1 MAADD
6 LRSDGAHAPC
16 CIGSSRHDS
25 PSTVSRDAC
34 LGQYVSSRSDS
45 NGGAPS
51 AVPAPAR
58 LSSGWLRS
66 LREILENNV
75 IPVWSAT
82 VHVDETIHD
91 ASPSPS
97 SKARRKRPLSP
108 PASRP
113 TQVPIT
119 YRQPTGQ
126 PTAASAYC
134 QPTAASAYCQ
144 PTGQPTGHGQPT
156 AASAYCQPTAA
167 SAYCQPTAA
176 SAAAS
181 NSAESSTRWHPGM
194 PKKLLHLFSGPGCRS
209 DGMRALARELL
220 RVDTVEIDT
229 LIDEHDCDLLDDA
242 VFDDL
247 MRRVRAGEFFAAVI
261 GTPCST
267 FSVARI
273 PKHGVPDGG
282 PPQLRHIDHADGMP
296 GLSAADRRII
306 EDSDLLVE
314 RSVAVARLIRSQG
327 GSFVIENP
335 VTRSDKSSHLFRS
348 VWRSHMSLWMH
359 KLMRQLRDER
369 WTREVS
375 FPQCALGGTFQK
387 WTTLLY
393 TECLHSVLSK
403 LGDFGCNHSTHQD
416 VAVGIGEDGKWR
428 SASSAAYPM
437 AMNAILLE
445 AFRAARAASRLYI
458 GSAKPHAVSS
468 SDATGAQ
475 PAPKAAPSRSS
486 LRRLE
491 PEVESVLRDEQMPIA
506 NAAPE
511 TLWADAPAR
520 AANPPGPLRTD
531 EVFPSVMLSRLH
543 SFRVAIGACF
553 EAAGRGRWKWARDHR
568 PPPLHATEDECLL
581 PAARGWVWAYND
593 SDMRWHAVQPSSWP
607 DDPPPGELD
616 TAVIVQYA
624 REHDYSDMEI
634 ISLIAHGYPGPELER
649 CAVLGPPHV
658 GTLKS
663 PEAFLKSAK
672 KDQEKGWVRHGY
684 RLPPVWP
691 MRADPMNIVFRN
703 DKPRMTIDKTMQLVD
718 GVDSYNSRIDLES
731 QPAIDYVSVSM
742 LGRAAAILMTAG
754 VSVSIWG
761 FDLEAYFRKTGKQRA
776 HVWMSGFVH
785 GDGYGADERV
795 QFGQREAPVLCGR
808 QSCFLIWAVRRELA
822 RLDLAYP
829 SRVAAIL
836 DWLQH
841 RSGRSQDD
849 DPRWLWA
856 TLSFVLM
863 YVDDVGGVSINDEL
877 FDSSGREIWVLR
889 DGLSVRQTRGFLHF
903 EAAIGVILYF
913 GHSDSIDKRD
923 YPGLDSVFLGV
934 TIDLKLLTLSLS
946 AAKALDYRSI
956 ILSILESIP
965 LPNGTIS
972 VQPSVLSSLTHKL
985 LHAAS
990 VAPLGRQHLFHIMRS
1005 ARGEGAPPLSGGVRV
1020 LSHAAL
1026 RELRW
1031 WEQVLS
1037 QEAVR
1042 EGVPLA
1048 SRTIFPIP
1056 SDTGVLV
1063 AYSDASREIGS
1074 AASGYGAWAV
1084 VDGVVYYV
1092 EGRWTDAEVKR
1103 LDINVLELLAMNIGS
1118 FAFLRVAAERGVVV
1132 THLVE
1137 FTDNTAAEHSVE
1149 RGKPKSPRLGELVRQ
1164 RYVALQASNIFASP
1178 ERVASVDNDV
1188 ADGLSRGGSM
1198 LADALR
1204 TLAAAGYP
1212 VVRLE
1217 PSSEWRDSKYILSL
1231 SGKPLQL

>member
-1 MAADD
+1 
-6 LRSDGAHAPC
+6 
-16 CIGSSRHDS
+16 
-25 PSTVSRDAC
+25 
-34 LGQYVSSRSDS
+34 
-45 NGGAPS
+45 
-51 AVPAPAR
+51 
-58 LSSGWLRS
+58 
-66 LREILENNV
+66 
-75 IPVWSAT
+75 
-82 VHVDETIHD
+82 
-91 ASPSPS
+91 
-97 SKARRKRPLSP
+97 
-108 PASRP
+108 
-113 TQVPIT
+113 
-119 YRQPTGQ
+119 
-126 PTAASAYC
+126 
-134 QPTAASAYCQ
+134 
-144 PTGQPTGHGQPT
+144 
-156 AASAYCQPTAA
+156 
-167 SAYCQPTAA
+167 
-176 SAAAS
+176 
-181 NSAESSTRWHPGM
+181 
-194 PKKLLHLFSGPGCRS
+194 LLHLFSGPGCRP
-209 DGMRALARELL
+209 DGLRALARELL

-229 LIDEHDCDLLDDA
+229 LIDDHDCDLLDDA

-247 MRRVRAGEFFAAVI
+247 MRRIHAGEFFAAVI

-273 PKHGVPDGG
+273 PKDGVSDGG
-282 PPQLRHIDHADGMP
+282 PPQLRHIDHDDGMP

-335 VTRSDKSSHLFRS
+335 VTRSDKSSHLYRS
-348 VWRSHMSLWMH
+348 VWRSHSSLWMH
-359 KLMRQLRDER
+359 QLVRQLRNER

-393 TECLHSVLSK
+393 SECLHPVLSK
-403 LGDFGCNHSTHQD
+403 LGDFGCNHSAHQD

-445 AFRAARAASRLYI
+445 AFRAARAASRLYV
-458 GSAKPHAVSS
+458 GSSKPHAVAASE
-468 SDATGAQ
+468 ATDAQ
-475 PAPKAAPSRSS
+475 PDPKAPPSRSS

-491 PEVESVLRDEQMPIA
+491 PEVESVLRDEPLPVA

-511 TLWADAPAR
+511 TLWAEAPAR
-520 AANPPGPLRTD
+520 VESPPGPLRTD
-531 EVFPSVMLSRLH
+531 EVFPAVMLSRLH

-581 PAARGWVWAYND
+581 PAARGWTWAYND

-634 ISLIAHGYPGPELER
+634 ISFIAHGYPGPELER

-754 VSVSIWG
+754 VSVCIWG

-822 RLDLAYP
+822 RLDLVYP

-836 DWLQH
+836 NWLQH
-841 RSGRSQDD
+841 RSGRSHDD
-849 DPRWLWA
+849 DPGWLWA

-863 YVDDVGGVSINDEL
+863 YVDDVGGVSIDDEL

-934 TIDLKLLTLSLS
+934 TIDLVLLTLSLS

-972 VQPSVLSSLTHKL
+972 VQPSLLSTLTHKL

-1005 ARGEGAPPLSGGVRV
+1005 ARGEGALPGGVRV

-1042 EGVPLA
+1042 AGVPLA
-1048 SRTIFPIP
+1048 SRTVFPVP
-1056 SDTGVLV
+1056 SDPGVLV
-1063 AYSDASREIGS
+1063 AYSDASREVGS
-1074 AASGYGAWAV
+1074 SSSGYGAWAV

-1092 EGRWTDAEVKR
+1092 EGRWTDAEVER

-1164 RYVALQASNIFASP
+1164 RYVSLHTAGISASP

-1198 LADALR
+1198 MADALR

-1217 PSSEWRDSKYILSL
+1217 PSSEWRDSKYIRSL

>member
-1 MAADD
+1 M
-6 LRSDGAHAPC
+6 
-16 CIGSSRHDS
+16 
-25 PSTVSRDAC
+25 SRDAC

-51 AVPAPAR
+51 AVLAPAGFV
-58 LSSGWLRS
+58 SGWLRS
-66 LREILENNV
+66 LREILANDA
-75 IPVWSAT
+75 IPVWSANGR
-82 VHVDETIHD
+82 VDETIHE
-91 ASPSPS
+91 ASPPPS
-97 SKARRKRPLSP
+97 SKASRKRPLSP

-113 TQVPIT
+113 TQVPA
-119 YRQPTGQ
+119 
-126 PTAASAYC
+126 AAS
-134 QPTAASAYCQ
+134 
-144 PTGQPTGHGQPT
+144 
-156 AASAYCQPTAA
+156 
-167 SAYCQPTAA
+167 
-176 SAAAS
+176 AAS
-181 NSAESSTRWHPGM
+181 NSAESSTQWHPGM
-194 PKKLLHLFSGPGCRS
+194 PKKLLHLFSGPGGRS
-209 DGMRALARELL
+209 DGLRALARELL
-220 RVDTVEIDT
+220 HVETVEIDT
-229 LIDEHDCDLLDDA
+229 LIDEHDCDLRDDA
-242 VFDDL
+242 VFEDL
-247 MRRVRAGEFFAAVI
+247 MRRIRAGEFFAAVI

-273 PKHGVPDGG
+273 PKHGVSDGG
-282 PPQLRHIDHADGMP
+282 PHQLRHIDQPHGMP
-296 GLSAADRRII
+296 GLSAADRRIVD
-306 EDSDLLVE
+306 DSNLLVE

-335 VTRSDKSSHLFRS
+335 VTRSDKSSHLYRW
-348 VWRSHMSLWMH
+348 VWRSHASLWMH
-359 KLMRQLRDER
+359 QLVRHLRDER

-393 TECLHSVLSK
+393 TECLHPVLSK
-403 LGDFGCNHSTHQD
+403 LGDLGCLHSTHQD
-416 VAVGIGEDGKWR
+416 VAAGIGEDGKWR
-428 SASSAAYPM
+428 SASAAAYPT

-445 AFRAARAASRLYI
+445 AFRAARAVSRLYV
-458 GSAKPHAVSS
+458 GSAKPHAVAE
-468 SDATGAQ
+468 SDAVDARPTSK
-475 PAPKAAPSRSS
+475 APPSRSS

-491 PEVESVLRDEQMPIA
+491 PEVESVLRDEPLPVA

-511 TLWADAPAR
+511 TLWAEAPAR

-531 EVFPSVMLSRLH
+531 EVFPPVMLSKLH

-568 PPPLHATEDECLL
+568 PAPLHATEEECLL

-593 SDMRWHAVQPSSWP
+593 NDMRWHAVQPSSWP

-624 REHDYSDMEI
+624 REHHYSDMEI
-634 ISLIAHGYPGPELER
+634 ISFIAHGYPGPELER

-658 GTLKS
+658 GTLKA

-672 KDQEKGWVRHGY
+672 KDQQKGWVRHGY
-684 RLPPVWP
+684 LLPPVWP
-691 MRADPMNIVFRN
+691 TRADPMNIVFRN

-718 GVDSYNSRIDLES
+718 GVDSYNSRVDLES

-742 LGRAAAILMTAG
+742 LGRAAAILRTAG

-776 HVWMSGFVH
+776 HAWMSGFVH
-785 GDGYGADERV
+785 GDGYGVDERV

-822 RLDLAYP
+822 RLDRSYP

-836 DWLQH
+836 DWLRH
-841 RSGRSQDD
+841 RLGRSRDD
-849 DPRWLWA
+849 DPGWLWA
-856 TLSFVLM
+856 SLSFVLM
-863 YVDDVGGVSINDEL
+863 YVDDVGGVSIDDEL

-889 DGLSVRQTRGFLHF
+889 DGRSVRQTRSFLHF
-903 EAAIGVILYF
+903 EAAIGVILHF

-934 TIDLKLLTLSLS
+934 TIDLELLTLSLS
-946 AAKALDYRSI
+946 AAKALDYRLI
-956 ILSILESIP
+956 VLSILESIP
-965 LPNGTIS
+965 LPNGTVS

-990 VAPLGRQHLFHIMRS
+990 VAPLGRQHLFHVMRS
-1005 ARGEGAPPLSGGVRV
+1005 ARGEGALPGGVRV

-1037 QEAVR
+1037 REAVR
-1042 EGVPLA
+1042 AGVPLA
-1048 SRTIFPIP
+1048 SRTIFPMP
-1056 SDTGVLV
+1056 SDPGVLV
-1063 AYSDASREIGS
+1063 SYSDASREIGS
-1074 AASGYGAWAV
+1074 AESGYGAWAI

-1092 EGRWTDAEVKR
+1092 EGRWTDAEVQR

-1164 RYVALQASNIFASP
+1164 RYVALQAAGISASP

-1198 LADALR
+1198 MADALR

-1217 PSSEWRDSKYILSL
+1217 PSSEWRDSKYILRL
-1231 SGKPLQL
+1231 SGKPLQLSSCTSSCSSAFTSAFS